1 MTRCKNI
8 FLDFLC
14 SCVNFEMYWSLFRGK
29 QMARYQHLPIFKTSY
44 DLLIEVM
51 QLTKDFPREFKFSLG
66 EKIQKSI
73 IELLLDI
80 YRANN
85 SKDKTK
91 YINSILEHL
100 QCLDLLLRVSFDLK
114 ILSQPKYCAYIEKSS
129 SIAKQSLGWLS
140 VVD

>member
-1 MTRCKNI
+1 
-8 FLDFLC
+8 
-14 SCVNFEMYWSLFRGK
+14 
-29 QMARYQHLPIFKTSY
+29 MARYQHLPIFKTSY